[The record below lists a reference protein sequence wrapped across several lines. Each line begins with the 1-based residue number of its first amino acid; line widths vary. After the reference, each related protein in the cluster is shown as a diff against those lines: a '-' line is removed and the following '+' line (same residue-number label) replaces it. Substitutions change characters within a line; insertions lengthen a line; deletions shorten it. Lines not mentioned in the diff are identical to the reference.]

1 MASAIRKN
9 GEHRLNEKITGWKSI
24 AFRQTGRPKMRWK
37 DDVKHN
43 LKVMKIY
50 HWKKQDKSSNE

>member
-1 MASAIRKN
+1 MVSAIRKN
-9 GEHRLNEKITGWKSI
+9 WEHRLNKKITGWKSI
-24 AFRQTGRPKMRWK
+24 PFRQRGRPKMRWQ

-50 HWKKQDKSSNE
+50 YWRKQDKSGNE

>member
-1 MASAIRKN
+1 M
-9 GEHRLNEKITGWKSI
+9 GW
-24 AFRQTGRPKMRWK
+24 Q

-50 HWKKQDKSSNE
+50 YWKKQDKSSNE